1 MKEKTFTL
9 TSEQTKGVLTLLG
22 WLPTTSSPKLN
33 ITDLT
38 ATLKYIITNGKYNV
52 SQQEVL
58 NDLRAQYY
66 LEVKQEEII
75 TW

>member
-22 WLPTTSSPKLN
+22 WLPAASSPKLN

-38 ATLKYIITNGKYNV
+38 DTLKYIITYGKYDV

>member
-22 WLPTTSSPKLN
+22 WLPTASSPKLN

-38 ATLKYIITNGKYNV
+38 DTLKYIITYGKYN
-52 SQQEVL
+52 SPQQDVL
-58 NDLRAQYY
+58 NELRAEYY
-66 LEVKQEEII
+66 KEVKNEELI

>member
-22 WLPTTSSPKLN
+22 WLPTASSPKLN

-38 ATLKYIITNGKYNV
+38 DTLKYIITYGKYDV

>member
-38 ATLKYIITNGKYNV
+38 DTLKYIITYGKYNV